1 MDELELRRSDDAVVV
16 KVHVTPR
23 ASRSAVK
30 GIHGG
35 RLKVTLDAPPVDG
48 AANEALIALFSKL
61 LSVPKRDVRILHGD
75 TSRQKTLAVRGVDE
89 ADIRALANAR

>member
-1 MDELELRRSDDAVVV
+1 VVV

-48 AANEALIALFSKL
+48 AANEALIRLFSKL
-61 LSVPKRDVRILHGD
+61 LGVSKRDVRIVQGEA
-75 TSRQKTLAVRGVDE
+75 SRQKTLMVRGVDE
-89 ADIRALANAR
+89 AAIRALVETH